1 MARNSL
7 RVMPG
12 LTPAM
17 VAAALARIK
26 PARLAGAHSSLVL
39 HIYELPV
46 QRLFQL
52 NGLASGR
59 AQARM
64 ADEPSKLRIGARERA
79 QQALMNGALQVGI
92 SLILEEKLPRREFEQ
107 AGIFAHPRG
116 CAVWRAL
123 QHREEIGRASCRERE
138 RR

>member
-64 ADEPSKLRIGARERA
+64 ADEPGKWRVGARERA
-79 QQALMNGALQVGI
+79 QQALMKGALQVGSAVI
-92 SLILEEKLPRREFEQ
+92 PEEQWPRRECEQ
-107 AGIFAHPRG
+107 AGI
-116 CAVWRAL
+116 CAL
-123 QHREEIGRASCRERE
+123 
-138 RR
+138 